1 MVSKDLLNPKILV
14 LFCELL
20 APQFS
25 SYGQALIISLLKEI
39 ALSRRGVFAVKARD
53 DSPPFTPIEY
63 PLYQIEH
70 ISPEFNLE
78 ILLNRYPT
86 EDHLLVTG
94 LTHQHTV
101 PMRLALVE
109 SLIQPAAALRRTLLG
124 EMSVEKDLSRE
135 REKQEVARKLG
146 VYLAELLEV
155 LPAAVRVKAVSKG
168 NAYSNAFTKSGH
180 SYKAALA
187 HTQDGFKLSDMRNSI
202 LDRPP
207 SLLDVLEMMEIAE
220 AGLCN
225 SFLGTVRKSL
235 VEMNQY
241 LGYGRSTLSE
251 YDITCLAELA
261 RNQVPERWREL
272 SPFVCRTARN
282 AEEWKR
288 EITAFFGK
296 KPNWNVIDLT
306 RLFAPSLMLDAI
318 LRTAAVSFKKR
329 FEILSFSADFTPQTI
344 SMTSK
349 FQITVTGLS
358 LLNASLNPDTGLLAD
373 TAKGEELPPCQL
385 TPIKL
390 PKSIRDCPYYP
401 DGMKLVTTSKIDL
414 KGRRQDLA
422 SQVSGLLGRRSSN
435 LVLTADYVFVPV
447 ELANSPLWLLISS
460 LKPQGHWSKK
470 GTLVRLKSSKA

>member
-1 MVSKDLLNPKILV
+1 
-14 LFCELL
+14 
-20 APQFS
+20 
-25 SYGQALIISLLKEI
+25 
-39 ALSRRGVFAVKARD
+39 
-53 DSPPFTPIEY
+53 
-63 PLYQIEH
+63 
-70 ISPEFNLE
+70 
-78 ILLNRYPT
+78 
-86 EDHLLVTG
+86 
-94 LTHQHTV
+94 
-101 PMRLALVE
+101 
-109 SLIQPAAALRRTLLG
+109 
-124 EMSVEKDLSRE
+124 
-135 REKQEVARKLG
+135 
-146 VYLAELLEV
+146 
-155 LPAAVRVKAVSKG
+155 
-168 NAYSNAFTKSGH
+168 
-180 SYKAALA
+180 
-187 HTQDGFKLSDMRNSI
+187 
-202 LDRPP
+202 
-207 SLLDVLEMMEIAE
+207 
-220 AGLCN
+220 
-225 SFLGTVRKSL
+225 
-235 VEMNQY
+235 MNQY